1 MADTFALT
9 GSYSTNP
16 TTGSPSAIPSLN
28 APLDERMQLEN
39 KSVQFFDLTADPA
52 VNVLFPAGFNCN
64 VLVVKVD
71 GGKAKVRITSA
82 DGATQ
87 SIPVD
92 GFLAL
97 TSQSVPITAIDLTR
111 VPGVQVQVQ
120 VFMGDQAA

>member
-16 TTGSPSAIPSLN
+16 TTGSPSAIPSLT

-39 KSVQFFDLTADPA
+39 KSVQFFDLTADAP
-52 VNVLFPAGFNCN
+52 VSVLFSAGFNCN
-64 VLVVKVD
+64 VLVVKSD
-71 GGKAKVRITSA
+71 GGKVRVSITSA
-82 DGATQ
+82 DGAVQ
-87 SIPVD
+87 AVPVD

-97 TSQSVPITAIDLTR
+97 TSQSVPITAITLTR
-111 VPGVQVQVQ
+111 APGVQVQVQ